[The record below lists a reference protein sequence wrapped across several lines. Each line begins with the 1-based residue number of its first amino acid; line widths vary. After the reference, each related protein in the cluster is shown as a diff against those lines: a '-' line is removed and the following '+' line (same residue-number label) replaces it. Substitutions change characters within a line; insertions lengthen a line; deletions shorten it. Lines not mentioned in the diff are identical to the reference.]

1 MFTEYMGAKKLG
13 YVLSCCSGNGSNSTS
28 RVISVLSVALFV
40 ALFGVF
46 SIVPSTSFAKTT
58 DPRALQILKGVDN
71 LFRSETTKGKATMT
85 IHNSRF
91 TRTLKLRTWSEGT
104 DNFIVMV
111 DMPRIDRGT
120 ATLMVDDL
128 VYNYLPKTDR
138 VIKVPSSLMDDGW
151 MGSDITNNDLVES
164 NTFTEDYVCKV
175 IRDDRVEQSLECI
188 PDEDSAIIWDK
199 VTLHVSPETGLPTV
213 EEYYDDL
220 GDLVRVKK
228 FSDVQTVGGK
238 LTPMRIVATNE
249 LVEGQYTV
257 FQYDSLVFDTPIAR
271 NFFSLTNIRRIR

>member
-1 MFTEYMGAKKLG
+1 MTIEYLGGKRIGSVMFFCAKIG
-13 YVLSCCSGNGSNSTS
+13 FS
-28 RVISVLSVALFV
+28 RIVIALTML
-40 ALFGVF
+40 ALTFL
-46 SIVPSTSFAKTT
+46 IAVPSTSFAKTT

-164 NTFTEDYVCKV
+164 NTFTDDYVCEV
-175 IRDDRVEQSLECI
+175 IRDDRVEQSLQCI

-199 VTLHVSPETGLPTV
+199 VVLHVSPKTGLPTV

-228 FSDVQTVGGK
+228 FSDVQEVGGK

>member
-1 MFTEYMGAKKLG
+1 MFG
-13 YVLSCCSGNGSNSTS
+13 YFGVEVYGLARFGSSCM
-28 RVISVLSVALFV
+28 RHVIAFSVAV
-40 ALFGVF
+40 ALLLFTF
-46 SIVPSTSFAKTT
+46 SFAPSVSLGKTT
-58 DPRALQILKGVDN
+58 DARALEILKGVDN

-91 TRTLKLRTWSEGT
+91 TRTLSLRTWSEGT

-111 DMPRIDRGT
+111 DQPRIDRGT

-138 VIKVPSSLMDDGW
+138 IIKVPSSLMDDGW

-164 NTFTEDYVCKV
+164 NTFTEDYVCEV
-175 IRDDRVEQSLECI
+175 TRDDRVEQTLQCI
-188 PDEDSAIIWDK
+188 PDKDSAIIWDK
-199 VTLHVSPETGLPTV
+199 VVLHVSPKTGLPVT

-220 GDLVRVKK
+220 GEIVRVKK
-228 FSDVQTVGGK
+228 FSDVQEIDGK
-238 LTPMRIVATNE
+238 LTPLRIVATNE